1 MLSNIKISK
10 EFILL
15 LIIAILLIVNL
26 FNLNTIKTDV
36 KKYEDKMN
44 SLQTNI
50 DSINLLNLEINNNI
64 SKLNGDVT
72 NITTKIENVDKT
84 IKIIK
89 RNTDEKIR
97 DVDNFGVNEL
107 ELFFSNRYGK
117 K

>member
-36 KKYEDKMN
+36 KKYEDKIN

-50 DSINLLNLEINNNI
+50 DSINLLNLEINYP
-64 SKLNGDVT
+64 
-72 NITTKIENVDKT
+72 
-84 IKIIK
+84 
-89 RNTDEKIR
+89 
-97 DVDNFGVNEL
+97 
-107 ELFFSNRYGK
+107 SNS
-117 K
+117 